1 MTRGAMSCNWIF
13 MMALATGIPGSRRR
27 CFANCSVLLPR
38 APSLIDT
45 FEAASL
51 MPNYRLRTKRHWAD
65 SLPTHEETKAASCA
79 GYQPAPPLDFAAIR
93 ARLAGAQ
100 GPRFWQSLEELAETE
115 AFQDFLF
122 REFPRQASEWEDD
135 EPGRRKFLKLMG
147 ASLALAGLSAC
158 TRQPTE

>member
-51 MPNYRLRTKRHWAD
+51 MPNYRLRTKRHWA
-65 SLPTHEETKAASCA
+65 SACA
-79 GYQPAPPLDFAAIR
+79 GLQSRLRGAQEPVVGAEDPPQVEPAPRLVTVFYEPHQGCTSPPDPAVDRRQSRGWGTHKWKFSPAIN
-93 ARLAGAQ
+93 
-100 GPRFWQSLEELAETE
+100 
-115 AFQDFLF
+115 
-122 REFPRQASEWEDD
+122 
-135 EPGRRKFLKLMG
+135 EP
-147 ASLALAGLSAC
+147 
-158 TRQPTE
+158 

>member
-51 MPNYRLRTKRHWAD
+51 MPNYRLRTKRHWASAGF
-65 SLPTHEETKAASCA
+65 SLRGTSVQIQRHA
-79 GYQPAPPLDFAAIR
+79 G
-93 ARLAGAQ
+93 
-100 GPRFWQSLEELAETE
+100 TC
-115 AFQDFLF
+115 
-122 REFPRQASEWEDD
+122 
-135 EPGRRKFLKLMG
+135 GRRAESPPQVEEQVKSRNPHTVEALPIDKTIEVLRGIERSRNTDLKSDI
-147 ASLALAGLSAC
+147 AR
-158 TRQPTE
+158 TRLWISIPETFIMEPTSSQGVS